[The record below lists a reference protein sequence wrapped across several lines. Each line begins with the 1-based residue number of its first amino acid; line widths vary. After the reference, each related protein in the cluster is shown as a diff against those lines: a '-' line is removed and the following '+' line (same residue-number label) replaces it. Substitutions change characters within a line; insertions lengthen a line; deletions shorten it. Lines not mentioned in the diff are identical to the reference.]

1 MKIIEIKTMQGPN
14 YWSVRRHNLTV
25 MVLDLEEMEE
35 FPTNKVD
42 GFGERLEAM
51 FPSMYSHRCSVGC
64 EGGFFQ
70 RVKDGTWMGHV
81 IEHIALEIQTLAG
94 MDVGFGRT
102 RTYGEEGVYFVVFN
116 HMVGKV
122 GEYAAKASFN
132 IAEALIANKE
142 YDLDEDIMNMKEIR
156 QNEGLGPSTGSIIK
170 EAEARDIPW
179 IRLNKYS
186 LCQIGYGANQKRI
199 QATVTSET
207 SNIGVDIACDKEET
221 KDLLE
226 QAEVPIPKGDII
238 RTERGLEEAVEYV
251 GFPLVIKP
259 VNGNHGR
266 GITTNI
272 NSLEEA
278 LIGFKEAKEISRL
291 VIVEKY
297 ITGED
302 HRLLVI
308 DNKLVAAAKR
318 TPAHVIGDGKSTIQE
333 LVDEINKDERRGYGH
348 EKVLTEIDIN
358 SLTLEI
364 LKEMDM
370 TTESVPKKGEMI
382 KLKSTANLSTGGTA
396 EDITEL
402 IHPYNVFMAERISKI
417 IGLDICGIDIMADD
431 LTKPLNKSG
440 GAVLEVNAGPGFRMH
455 LQPTSGLPRNVGGH
469 VVDMLFP
476 PGSDSRIPIIAVT
489 GTNGKTTTTRLIA
502 HIAKMRGKK
511 VGYTTSDGVY
521 IQNRLLMTGDCTG
534 PKSAEFVLKDPTV
547 NFAVL
552 ECARGGLLRA
562 GLGFKKCDIGVV
574 TNVAGD
580 HLGLKGIHTI
590 DQLAKVK
597 GVIPE
602 TVHKDGYSVLNAD
615 DDRVYKMR
623 NNVES
628 NVALFSMDEENPR
641 IKRHSS
647 RGGVSAVYENGYI
660 TIYRGEWKMRVSQAV
675 NVPLT
680 KGGKASFMIQNVLA
694 GVLACYLHGFSIED
708 IKVAIETF
716 IPSPSQ
722 TPGRLNMFN
731 FNKFD
736 VLLDYAHNPAGLRAL
751 SKYVEKLDGNP
762 KIGIV
767 AGVGDR
773 RKQDN
778 FELGQISAEMFDEI
792 IIRTDRNLRGKDEE
806 ELIDE
811 IKAGILDISPEIPLK
826 IIKKENEAIQYAV
839 ENAKEGS
846 LIVVSSDVVPDALNM
861 VMNLKEKESK
871 ELYPNVKEE
880 IPNMETTS

>member
-1 MKIIEIKTMQGPN
+1 MKIVDIKTMKGPN

-35 FPTNKVD
+35 FPTNKID
-42 GFGERLEAM
+42 GFSERLEKM
-51 FPSMYSHRCSVGC
+51 FPSMYCHRCSIGK

-70 RVKDGTWMGHV
+70 RVKEGTWMGHV

-94 MDVGFGRT
+94 MDCGFGRT
-102 RTYGEEGVYFVVFN
+102 RGYGEEGVYFVVFN
-116 HMVGKV
+116 HMVGRV
-122 GEYAAKASFN
+122 GKYAAKASFR
-132 IAEALIANKE
+132 IAEALIAGEE
-142 YDLDEDIMNMKEIR
+142 YDLEEDIMNMKEIR
-156 QNEGLGPSTGSIIK
+156 QNEGLGPSTASIIK
-170 EAEARDIPW
+170 EAEARNIPW
-179 IRLNKYS
+179 IRLNRYS
-186 LCQIGYGANQKRI
+186 LCQLGYGANQKRI
-199 QATVTSET
+199 QATVTSQT

-221 KDLLE
+221 KLLLE

-266 GITTNI
+266 GITTDI
-272 NSLEEA
+272 NSMEEA
-278 LIGFKEAKEISRL
+278 LIAFKEAKEISRL
-291 VIVEKY
+291 VIVEKF

-302 HRLLVI
+302 YRLLVI
-308 DNKLVAAAKR
+308 NHKLVAAAKR

-333 LVDEINKDERRGYGH
+333 LVDEVNKDERRGYGH
-348 EKVLTEIDIN
+348 EKVLTEISIN
-358 SLTLEI
+358 SLTLEL
-364 LKEMDM
+364 LKENNL
-370 TTESVPKKGEMI
+370 TPESVVKKGEFV

-396 EDITEL
+396 EDVTDL
-402 IHPYNVFMAERISKI
+402 IHPYNIFMAERISKI
-417 IGLDICGIDIMADD
+417 IGLDICGIDIMAHD
-431 LTKPLNKSG
+431 LTKPINESG

-455 LQPTSGLPRNVGGH
+455 LQPTDGLPRNVGGH

-476 PGSDSRIPIIAVT
+476 PGSNSRVPIIAVT

-511 VGYTTSDGVY
+511 VGYTTTDGVY

-534 PKSAEFVLKDPTV
+534 PVSAEFVLKDPTV

-552 ECARGGLLRA
+552 ECARGGILRA

-615 DDRVYKMR
+615 DDRVYAMR
-623 NNVES
+623 NNIES
-628 NVALFSMDEENPR
+628 QYALFSMDEENPR
-641 IKRHSS
+641 ILRHSKNN
-647 RGGVSAVYENGYI
+647 GVSAIYENGYI
-660 TIYRGEWKMRVSQAV
+660 TIIKGEWKMRVAKAV

-694 GVLACYLHGFSIED
+694 AVLATYLQGFSIED
-708 IKVAIETF
+708 IKVAIESF

-751 SKYVEKLDGNP
+751 HKYVEKLDGKP
-762 KIGIV
+762 KVGII
-767 AGVGDR
+767 AGIGDR

-778 FELGQISAEMFDEI
+778 FELGQIAAEMFDEI
-792 IIRTDRNLRGKDEE
+792 IIRQDRNLRGKEEE
-806 ELIDE
+806 ELIKE
-811 IKAGILDISPEIPLK
+811 IHDGIIDIDPKKPVK
-826 IIKKENEAIQYAV
+826 IIPKESEAIKYAI
-839 ENAKEGS
+839 ENAKDDS
-846 LIVVSSDVVPDALNM
+846 LVVVSSDVVPAALNM
-861 VMNLKEKESK
+861 VMKMKEIESK
-871 ELYPNVKEE
+871 SLYGNVKEE
-880 IPNMETTS
+880 IPNLEIQ

>member
-1 MKIIEIKTMQGPN
+1 MKIIEIQTMQGPN

-35 FPTNKVD
+35 YPTNKVD

-122 GEYAAKASFN
+122 GQYAAKASFR

-142 YDLDEDIMNMKEIR
+142 YNLDEDIMNMKEIR

-170 EAEARDIPW
+170 EAEARGIPW

-207 SNIGVDIACDKEET
+207 SNIGVDLACDKEET

-238 RTERGLEEAVEYV
+238 RTERGLKEAVDYV

-272 NSLEEA
+272 NSMEEA
-278 LIGFKEAKEISRL
+278 LIGFAEAKEISRL

-318 TPAHVIGDGKSTIQE
+318 TPAHVIGDGKSTIQQ
-333 LVDEINKDERRGYGH
+333 LVDEVNKDERRGYGH

-417 IGLDICGIDIMADD
+417 IGLDICGIDIMAND

-590 DQLAKVK
+590 EQLAKVK

-615 DDRVYKMR
+615 DDLVYKMR

-628 NVALFSMDEENPR
+628 KFALFSMDEENPR
-641 IKRHSS
+641 IKRHSAN
-647 RGGVSAVYENGYI
+647 GGVSAIYENGYI
-660 TIYRGEWKMRVSQAV
+660 TIFRGEWKMRVSQAI

-694 GVLACYLHGFSIED
+694 GVLAAYLQGFSIED
-708 IKVAIETF
+708 IKVAIESF

-751 SKYVEKLDGNP
+751 HNYVEKLDGSP
-762 KIGIV
+762 KVGIV

-778 FELGQISAEMFDEI
+778 FELGQISAQMFDEI
-792 IIRTDRNLRGKDEE
+792 IIRQDRNLRGKDEK
-806 ELIDE
+806 ELINE
-811 IKAGILDISPEIPLK
+811 IKDGILDVNPNIPLK
-826 IIKKENEAIQYAV
+826 IIKKESEAIQYAV

-846 LIVVSSDVVPDALNM
+846 LIVVSSDVVPAALNI
-861 VMNLKEKESK
+861 VMKLKEQETKKDYSK
-871 ELYPNVKEE
+871 VKEE
-880 IPNMETTS
+880 IPNLNL

>member
-1 MKIIEIKTMQGPN
+1 MKIVDIKTMKGPN

-25 MVLDLEEMEE
+25 MVLDLEEMEQ
-35 FPTNKVD
+35 FPTNKID

-70 RVKDGTWMGHV
+70 RVKEGTWMGHV

-94 MDVGFGRT
+94 MDCGFGRT
-102 RTYGEEGVYFVVFN
+102 RGYGEEGVYFVVFN
-116 HMVGKV
+116 HMVGRV
-122 GEYAAKASFN
+122 GKYAAKASFR
-132 IAEALIANKE
+132 IAEALIAGEE
-142 YDLDEDIMNMKEIR
+142 YDLEEDIMNMKEIR

-170 EAEARDIPW
+170 EAEARNIPW
-179 IRLNKYS
+179 IRLNRYS
-186 LCQIGYGANQKRI
+186 LCQLGYGANQKRI
-199 QATVTSET
+199 QATVTSQT
-207 SNIGVDIACDKEET
+207 SNIGVDLACDKEET
-221 KDLLE
+221 KLLLE

-266 GITTNI
+266 GITTDI
-272 NSLEEA
+272 NSMEEA
-278 LIGFKEAKEISRL
+278 IIAFKEAKEISRL
-291 VIVEKY
+291 VIVEKF
-297 ITGED
+297 ITGD
-302 HRLLVI
+302 DYRLLVI
-308 DNKLVAAAKR
+308 NNKLVAAAKR

-333 LVDEINKDERRGYGH
+333 LVDEVNKDERRGYGH
-348 EKVLTEIDIN
+348 EKVLTEISIN
-358 SLTLEI
+358 SLTLEL
-364 LKEMDM
+364 LKENNLSP
-370 TTESVPKKGEMI
+370 ESVVAKGEFV

-396 EDITEL
+396 EDVTDL
-402 IHPYNVFMAERISKI
+402 IHPYNIFMAERISKI
-417 IGLDICGIDIMADD
+417 IGLDICGIDIMAHD
-431 LTKPLNKSG
+431 LTKPISESG

-455 LQPTSGLPRNVGGH
+455 LQPTDGLPRNVGGH

-511 VGYTTSDGVY
+511 VGYTTTDGVY

-534 PKSAEFVLKDPTV
+534 PVSAEFVLKDPTV

-552 ECARGGLLRA
+552 ECARGGILRA

-615 DDRVYKMR
+615 DDRVYAMR
-623 NNVES
+623 NNIES
-628 NVALFSMDEENPR
+628 KFALFSMDEENPR
-641 IKRHSS
+641 ILRHC
-647 RGGVSAVYENGYI
+647 RNNGVSSIYENGYI
-660 TIYRGEWKMRVSQAV
+660 TIIKGEWKMRVAKAV

-694 GVLACYLHGFSIED
+694 AVLATYLQGFSIED
-708 IKVAIETF
+708 IKVAIESF

-751 SKYVEKLDGNP
+751 HKYVEKLDGKP
-762 KIGIV
+762 KVGII
-767 AGVGDR
+767 AGIGDR

-778 FELGQISAEMFDEI
+778 FELGQIAAEMFDEI
-792 IIRTDRNLRGKDEE
+792 IIRQDRNLRGKEEE
-806 ELIDE
+806 ELIKE
-811 IKAGILDISPEIPLK
+811 IHDGIIDIDPKKPVK
-826 IIKKENEAIQYAV
+826 IIPKESEAIKYAI
-839 ENAKEGS
+839 ENAKDDS
-846 LIVVSSDVVPDALNM
+846 LVVVSSDVVPAALNM
-861 VMNLKEKESK
+861 VMKMKEMETKS
-871 ELYPNVKEE
+871 LYGNVKEE
-880 IPNMETTS
+880 IPNLEVQ

>member
-1 MKIIEIKTMQGPN
+1 MKIVDIKTMKGPN

-25 MVLDLEEMEE
+25 MVLDLEEMEQ
-35 FPTNKVD
+35 FPTNKID
-42 GFGERLEAM
+42 GFGDRLEAM

-70 RVKDGTWMGHV
+70 RVKEGTWMGHV

-94 MDVGFGRT
+94 MDCGFGRT
-102 RTYGEEGVYFVVFN
+102 RGYGEEGVYFVVFN
-116 HMVGKV
+116 HMVGRV
-122 GEYAAKASFN
+122 GKYAAKASFR
-132 IAEALIANKE
+132 IAEALIAGEE
-142 YDLDEDIMNMKEIR
+142 YDLEEDIMNMKEIR
-156 QNEGLGPSTGSIIK
+156 QNEGLGPSTASIIK
-170 EAEARDIPW
+170 EAEARNIPW
-179 IRLNKYS
+179 IRLNRYS
-186 LCQIGYGANQKRI
+186 LCQLGYGANQKRI
-199 QATVTSET
+199 QATVTSQT
-207 SNIGVDIACDKEET
+207 SNIGVDLACDKEET
-221 KDLLE
+221 KLLLE

-266 GITTNI
+266 GITTDI
-272 NSLEEA
+272 NSMDEA
-278 LIGFKEAKEISRL
+278 LIAFKEAKEISRL

-308 DNKLVAAAKR
+308 NNKLVAAAKR

-333 LVDEINKDERRGYGH
+333 LVDEVNKDERRGYGH

-364 LKEMDM
+364 LKEMNM
-370 TTESVPKKGEMI
+370 TTESVPKKGEMV

-417 IGLDICGIDIMADD
+417 IGLDICGIDIMAED

-455 LQPTSGLPRNVGGH
+455 LQPTDGLPRNVGGH

-511 VGYTTSDGVY
+511 VGYTTTDGVY

-534 PKSAEFVLKDPTV
+534 PVSAEFVLKDPTV

-552 ECARGGLLRA
+552 ECARGGILRA

-615 DDRVYKMR
+615 DDRVYAMR
-623 NNVES
+623 NNIES
-628 NVALFSMDEENPR
+628 QFALFSMDEENPR
-641 IKRHSS
+641 ILRHS
-647 RGGVSAVYENGYI
+647 RNNGVSAIYGNGYI
-660 TIYRGEWKMRVSQAV
+660 TIIKGEWKMRVAKAV

-694 GVLACYLHGFSIED
+694 AVLATYLQGFSIED
-708 IKVAIETF
+708 IKVAIESF

-751 SKYVEKLDGNP
+751 HKYVEKLDGKP
-762 KIGIV
+762 KVGII
-767 AGVGDR
+767 AGIGDR

-778 FELGQISAEMFDEI
+778 FELGQIAAEMFDEI
-792 IIRTDRNLRGKDEE
+792 IIRQDRNLRGKEEE
-806 ELIDE
+806 ELIKE
-811 IKAGILDISPEIPLK
+811 IHDGIIDIDPKKPVK
-826 IIKKENEAIQYAV
+826 IIPKESEAIKYAI
-839 ENAKEGS
+839 ENAKDDS
-846 LIVVSSDVVPDALNM
+846 LVVVSSDVVPAALNM
-861 VMNLKEKESK
+861 VMKMKEMETKS
-871 ELYPNVKEE
+871 LYGNVKEE
-880 IPNMETTS
+880 IPNLEVQ

>member
-1 MKIIEIKTMQGPN
+1 MKIVDIKTMKGPN

-25 MVLDLEEMEE
+25 MVLDLEEMEQ
-35 FPTNKVD
+35 FPTNKID

-70 RVKDGTWMGHV
+70 RVKEGTWMGHV

-94 MDVGFGRT
+94 MDCGFGRT
-102 RTYGEEGVYFVVFN
+102 RGYGEEGVYFVVFN

-122 GEYAAKASFN
+122 GEYAAKASFR

-156 QNEGLGPSTGSIIK
+156 QNEGLGPSTSSIIK
-170 EAEARDIPW
+170 EAEARGIPW

-186 LCQIGYGANQKRI
+186 LCQLGYGANQKRI

-207 SNIGVDIACDKEET
+207 SNIGVEIACDKEET

-238 RTERGLEEAVEYV
+238 RTERGLKEAVDYV

-272 NSLEEA
+272 NSLDEA
-278 LIGFKEAKEISRL
+278 LIGFKEAKEVSRL

-308 DNKLVAAAKR
+308 NNKLVAAAKR

-333 LVDEINKDERRGYGH
+333 LVDEVNKDERRGYGH

-364 LKEMDM
+364 LKEMNM
-370 TTESVPKKGEMI
+370 TTESVPKKGEMV
-382 KLKSTANLSTGGTA
+382 KLKSTANLSSGGTA

-417 IGLDICGIDIMADD
+417 IGLDICGIDIMAED

-476 PGSDSRIPIIAVT
+476 PGSNSRIPIIAVT

-502 HIAKMRGKK
+502 HIAKMKGKK

-615 DDRVYKMR
+615 DDRVYAMR
-623 NNVES
+623 NNIES
-628 NVALFSMDEENPR
+628 QFALFSMDEQNPR

-647 RGGVSAVYENGYI
+647 RGGISAVYENGYI
-660 TIYRGEWKMRVSQAV
+660 TIYRGEWKMRVAQAV

-694 GVLACYLHGFSIED
+694 GVLSCYLHGFSIED

-751 SKYVEKLDGNP
+751 HKYVEKLDGHP

-792 IIRTDRNLRGKDEE
+792 IIRTDRNLRGKDEQ

-811 IKAGILDISPEIPLK
+811 IKAGILDVSPKIPLR
-826 IIKKENEAIQYAV
+826 IIKKENEAIQHAV

-861 VMNLKEKESK
+861 VMNLKEKETKS
-871 ELYPNVKEE
+871 LYGNVKEE
-880 IPNMETTS
+880 IPNLEIQ

>member
-1 MKIIEIKTMQGPN
+1 MKIVDIKTMKGPN

-35 FPTNKVD
+35 FPTNKID
-42 GFGERLEAM
+42 GFSERLEKM
-51 FPSMYSHRCSVGC
+51 FPSMYCHRCSIGK

-70 RVKDGTWMGHV
+70 RVKEGTWMGHV

-94 MDVGFGRT
+94 MDCGFGRT
-102 RTYGEEGVYFVVFN
+102 RGYGEEGVYFVVFN
-116 HMVGKV
+116 HMVGRV
-122 GEYAAKASFN
+122 GRYAAKASFR
-132 IAEALIANKE
+132 IAEALIAGEE
-142 YDLDEDIMNMKEIR
+142 YDLEEDIMNMKEIR
-156 QNEGLGPSTGSIIK
+156 QNEGLGPSTASIIK
-170 EAEARDIPW
+170 EAEARNIPW
-179 IRLNKYS
+179 IRLNRYS
-186 LCQIGYGANQKRI
+186 LCQLGYGANQKRI
-199 QATVTSET
+199 QATVTSQT

-221 KDLLE
+221 KLLLE

-266 GITTNI
+266 GITTDI
-272 NSLEEA
+272 NSMEEA
-278 LIGFKEAKEISRL
+278 LIAFKEAKEISRL
-291 VIVEKY
+291 VIVEKF

-302 HRLLVI
+302 YRLLVI
-308 DNKLVAAAKR
+308 NHKLVAAAKR
-318 TPAHVIGDGKSTIQE
+318 TPAHVIGDGKSTVQE
-333 LVDEINKDERRGYGH
+333 LVDEVNKDERRGYGH
-348 EKVLTEIDIN
+348 EKVLTEISIN
-358 SLTLEI
+358 SLTLEL
-364 LKEMDM
+364 LKENNL
-370 TTESVPKKGEMI
+370 TPESVVKKGEFV

-396 EDITEL
+396 EDVTDL
-402 IHPYNVFMAERISKI
+402 IHPYNIFMAERISKI
-417 IGLDICGIDIMADD
+417 IGLDICGIDIMAHD
-431 LTKPLNKSG
+431 LTKPINESG

-455 LQPTSGLPRNVGGH
+455 LQPTDGLPRNVGGH

-476 PGSDSRIPIIAVT
+476 PGSNSRVPIIAVT

-511 VGYTTSDGVY
+511 VGYTTTDGVY

-534 PKSAEFVLKDPTV
+534 PVSAEFVLKDPTV

-552 ECARGGLLRA
+552 ECARGGILRA

-615 DDRVYKMR
+615 DDRVYAMR
-623 NNVES
+623 NNIES
-628 NVALFSMDEENPR
+628 QYALFSMDEENPR
-641 IKRHSS
+641 ILRHSKNN
-647 RGGVSAVYENGYI
+647 GVSAIYENGYI
-660 TIYRGEWKMRVSQAV
+660 TIIKGEWKMRVAKAV

-694 GVLACYLHGFSIED
+694 AVLATYLQGFSIED
-708 IKVAIETF
+708 IKVAIESF

-751 SKYVEKLDGNP
+751 HKYVEKLDGKP
-762 KIGIV
+762 KVGII
-767 AGVGDR
+767 AGIGDR

-778 FELGQISAEMFDEI
+778 FELGQIAAEMFDEI
-792 IIRTDRNLRGKDEE
+792 IIRQDRNLRGKEEE
-806 ELIDE
+806 ELIKE
-811 IKAGILDISPEIPLK
+811 IHDGIIDIDPKKPVK
-826 IIKKENEAIQYAV
+826 IIPKESEAIKYAI
-839 ENAKEGS
+839 ENAKDDS
-846 LIVVSSDVVPDALNM
+846 LVVVSSDVVPAALNM
-861 VMNLKEKESK
+861 VMKMKEIESK
-871 ELYPNVKEE
+871 SLYGNVKEE
-880 IPNMETTS
+880 IPNLEIQ

>member
-1 MKIIEIKTMQGPN
+1 MQGPN

-122 GEYAAKASFN
+122 GEYAAKASFR

-170 EAEARDIPW
+170 EAEARGIPW

-186 LCQIGYGANQKRI
+186 LCQLGYGANQKRI

-318 TPAHVIGDGKSTIQE
+318 TPAHVIGDGKSTIQQ
-333 LVDEINKDERRGYGH
+333 LVDEVNKDERRGYGH

-370 TTESVPKKGEMI
+370 TTESVPKKGEMV

-417 IGLDICGIDIMADD
+417 IGLDICGIDIMAND

-562 GLGFKKCDIGVV
+562 GLGFKQCDIGVV

-628 NVALFSMDEENPR
+628 KVALFSMDEENPR

-647 RGGVSAVYENGYI
+647 RGGISAVYENGYI

-694 GVLACYLHGFSIED
+694 GVLACYLQGFSIED

-722 TPGRLNMFN
+722 TPGRLNMFH

-751 SKYVEKLDGNP
+751 SKYVEKLDGHP

-806 ELIDE
+806 ELINE
-811 IKAGILDISPEIPLK
+811 IKAGILDISPKIPLR
-826 IIKKENEAIQYAV
+826 IIRKENEAIQYAV

-861 VMNLKEKESK
+861 VMKLKEKESK

-880 IPNMETTS
+880 IPNMETT